1 MEAYLLDTSALT
13 RLVDAGHPKH
23 LDASAK
29 IASLGS
35 LPIYVSVIAFAE
47 MQYGF
52 SMHKKFAGSLLPD
65 TDKMIKKAQ
74 TYPRLDISN
83 HTAMAYAELKSALA
97 KHLSSTSKR
106 EFRKKHVEEWVDQFT
121 GAQLAVDDN
130 DIWVCAQAREMNF
143 VVVAGDKM
151 ERIRRADPLL
161 KHLLIA

>member
-1 MEAYLLDTSALT
+1 VEAYLLDTSALT
-13 RLVDAGHPKH
+13 PLVDVGHSKH
-23 LDASAK
+23 RAASAK

-35 LPIYVSVIAFAE
+35 VPIYVSVIALAE

-52 SMHKKFAGSLLPD
+52 SLYEKFTGSLLPD
-65 TDKMIKKAQ
+65 ADKMMKKAQ
-74 TYPRLDISN
+74 SYPRLDISN
-83 HTAMAYAELKSALA
+83 HTATAYAELKSTLA
-97 KHLSSTSKR
+97 KHFLPTSKT

-121 GAQLAVDDN
+121 GKPLAVDDN

-161 KHLLIA
+161 KHMLIA